1 MLFEFVEIRNFRKL
15 QSCRID
21 LLDNKSVFVGA
32 NNSGKTSA
40 MDALNLFL
48 KAREKISTRDFTL
61 SNWRGIN
68 QIGDKWQK
76 LAGAE
81 QPDLAVTSWEDL
93 VPQLDVWIK
102 ILPEEVHYV
111 SHLIPTLG
119 WNSNRLGVRLRL
131 EPNNMEMLY
140 KDFTDSFTAARNMT
154 EKAGKS
160 LRLWPKS
167 LWDFLEKRMSTHFS
181 ICAYILD
188 EAKLLDTADGKAR
201 PQALNP
207 LAKQVQG
214 DPFAGLVK
222 IEIINAQ
229 RGFSDP
235 NSEGEDRTKTTGNLT
250 HQLREYYNRH
260 LNPEDKPEPAD
271 LEALQAMEE
280 ARESFDGKLLRSFD
294 RSLDEL
300 KKLNYPGFGG
310 NPGIRISSRIS
321 ALDGLNHTSAVQFEL
336 MKADSTGDHP
346 WGLPEKYN
354 GLGYQNLISMVF
366 KLIRFRDEWMQV
378 GKLAAIPSD
387 DEGAPDFQPLHLVLV
402 EEPEAHLHAQV
413 QQVFMKKAYE
423 VLRNNAL
430 LEKYKHFSTQM
441 VVSTHSNHIAFEI
454 PFTALRYFRRHP
466 APDGGVP
473 TSTVTNLHRTFG
485 TENDTTRFAARYL
498 RTTHGDLFFA
508 DGVILVEGQAERML
522 VPHFIQHNY
531 PRLSSCY
538 IAILEIGGS
547 HAHTLRPLLED
558 LGITTLIITDLDPV
572 DPTKDNGSVYPMKGQ
587 NLATSNKTL
596 SGWVPAKKLVDELCG
611 LDGNAV
617 AMAGRPVR
625 VAYQQPIQVKFEKD
639 DMSVEIIPST
649 FEVALAFDNIELFKS
664 LKGTGLIAKIKE
676 ALTVDHAAEAGPKV
690 YEAVRKSNK
699 GDFALDLLFLEDPKK
714 LTVPTY
720 IAAGLKW
727 LEEQLIPVKL

>member
-229 RGFSDP
+229 RGSP
-235 NSEGEDRTKTTGNLT
+235 TPTRKERTEQK
-250 HQLREYYNRH
+250 Q
-260 LNPEDKPEPAD
+260 
-271 LEALQAMEE
+271 QAT
-280 ARESFDGKLLRSFD
+280 L
-294 RSLDEL
+294 
-300 KKLNYPGFGG
+300 
-310 NPGIRISSRIS
+310 
-321 ALDGLNHTSAVQFEL
+321 
-336 MKADSTGDHP
+336 
-346 WGLPEKYN
+346 
-354 GLGYQNLISMVF
+354 
-366 KLIRFRDEWMQV
+366 
-378 GKLAAIPSD
+378 
-387 DEGAPDFQPLHLVLV
+387 
-402 EEPEAHLHAQV
+402 
-413 QQVFMKKAYE
+413 
-423 VLRNNAL
+423 
-430 LEKYKHFSTQM
+430 
-441 VVSTHSNHIAFEI
+441 
-454 PFTALRYFRRHP
+454 
-466 APDGGVP
+466 P
-473 TSTVTNLHRTFG
+473 TS
-485 TENDTTRFAARYL
+485 
-498 RTTHGDLFFA
+498 
-508 DGVILVEGQAERML
+508 
-522 VPHFIQHNY
+522 
-531 PRLSSCY
+531 
-538 IAILEIGGS
+538 
-547 HAHTLRPLLED
+547 
-558 LGITTLIITDLDPV
+558 
-572 DPTKDNGSVYPMKGQ
+572 
-587 NLATSNKTL
+587 
-596 SGWVPAKKLVDELCG
+596 
-611 LDGNAV
+611 
-617 AMAGRPVR
+617 
-625 VAYQQPIQVKFEKD
+625 
-639 DMSVEIIPST
+639 
-649 FEVALAFDNIELFKS
+649 
-664 LKGTGLIAKIKE
+664 
-676 ALTVDHAAEAGPKV
+676 
-690 YEAVRKSNK
+690 
-699 GDFALDLLFLEDPKK
+699 
-714 LTVPTY
+714 
-720 IAAGLKW
+720 
-727 LEEQLIPVKL
+727 

>member
-1 MLFEFVEIRNFRKL
+1 
-15 QSCRID
+15 
-21 LLDNKSVFVGA
+21 
-32 NNSGKTSA
+32 
-40 MDALNLFL
+40 
-48 KAREKISTRDFTL
+48 
-61 SNWRGIN
+61 
-68 QIGDKWQK
+68 
-76 LAGAE
+76 
-81 QPDLAVTSWEDL
+81 
-93 VPQLDVWIK
+93 
-102 ILPEEVHYV
+102 
-111 SHLIPTLG
+111 
-119 WNSNRLGVRLRL
+119 
-131 EPNNMEMLY
+131 
-140 KDFTDSFTAARNMT
+140 
-154 EKAGKS
+154 
-160 LRLWPKS
+160 
-167 LWDFLEKRMSTHFS
+167 
-181 ICAYILD
+181 
-188 EAKLLDTADGKAR
+188 
-201 PQALNP
+201 
-207 LAKQVQG
+207 
-214 DPFAGLVK
+214 
-222 IEIINAQ
+222 
-229 RGFSDP
+229 
-235 NSEGEDRTKTTGNLT
+235 
-250 HQLREYYNRH
+250 
-260 LNPEDKPEPAD
+260 
-271 LEALQAMEE
+271 
-280 ARESFDGKLLRSFD
+280 
-294 RSLDEL
+294 
-300 KKLNYPGFGG
+300 
-310 NPGIRISSRIS
+310 
-321 ALDGLNHTSAVQFEL
+321 
-336 MKADSTGDHP
+336 
-346 WGLPEKYN
+346 
-354 GLGYQNLISMVF
+354 
-366 KLIRFRDEWMQV
+366 
-378 GKLAAIPSD
+378 
-387 DEGAPDFQPLHLVLV
+387 
-402 EEPEAHLHAQV
+402 
-413 QQVFMKKAYE
+413 MKKAYE